1 MPTMLAVHED
11 RIASAVA
18 RLGSEN
24 AFEVLARARQLE
36 AEGRRIVHMEIGEPD
51 FDTPEHIKKA
61 AIEALYDNHTH
72 YTPSAGMP
80 SLRATIAEYA
90 SRFRRL
96 SPEWTAENV
105 VISPGAKP
113 IIWNILSALLD
124 PGDDFIYFD
133 PAYPAYASC
142 ASYLQ
147 ANVQPIPLLEAR
159 NWRMDL
165 DELERRVSPK
175 TKAVV
180 INSPHNPTGGVLTK
194 GDLERI
200 AEMAVKNDFVVIA
213 DEIYSRNL
221 YLEGDYISIAALP
234 GMRER
239 TIVVDGFSKAY
250 AMTGWRLGYAIM
262 PERLAKT
269 VTLFNN
275 NTFSCVAS
283 FVQVAGI
290 AALTGDDSPV
300 VRMNDIFRQRRD
312 RLVTGLN
319 AIANVS
325 CTLPEGAFYAFPNV
339 TEITHDDKALAKF
352 LLEEG
357 GVACGGGSSF
367 GPAGKGYLRFSYA
380 ASLEDIDWALDSIA
394 KTLPKFK
401 G

>member
-1 MPTMLAVHED
+1 MLAVHED
-11 RIASAVA
+11 RLASAVA

-36 AEGRRIVHMEIGEPD
+36 AAGRRVVHMEIGEPD

-61 AIEALYDNHTH
+61 AIDALYGNHTH
-72 YTPSAGMP
+72 YSPSNGLL
-80 SLRATIAEYA
+80 SLRETIAEYA
-90 SRFRRL
+90 SRFRGID
-96 SPEWTAENV
+96 PAWHADNV

-124 PGDDFIYFD
+124 PGDDFVYFD
-133 PAYPAYASC
+133 PAYPAYASA

-147 ANVQPIPLLEAR
+147 ANVHAIPLLESR

-165 DELERRVSPK
+165 DELERRVSAK

-180 INSPHNPTGGVLTK
+180 INSPHNPTGGVLTR

-200 AEMAVKNDFVVIA
+200 AELAVRHDFLVIA
-213 DEIYSRNL
+213 DEIYSRNF
-221 YLEGDYISIAALP
+221 YLDAAYVSIAALP

-250 AMTGWRLGYAIM
+250 AMTGWRLGYAVA
-262 PERLAKT
+262 PERIAKT
-269 VTLFNN
+269 VALFNN
-275 NTFSCVAS
+275 NTFSCVAT
-283 FVQVAGI
+283 FVQMAGI
-290 AALTGDDSPV
+290 AALKGTDEPV
-300 VRMNDIFRQRRD
+300 LRMNEIFRQRRD
-312 RLVTGLN
+312 RLVEGLN

-339 TEITHDDKALAKF
+339 SAITHDDKALAKF

-367 GPAGKGYLRFSYA
+367 GKAGKGYLRFSYA